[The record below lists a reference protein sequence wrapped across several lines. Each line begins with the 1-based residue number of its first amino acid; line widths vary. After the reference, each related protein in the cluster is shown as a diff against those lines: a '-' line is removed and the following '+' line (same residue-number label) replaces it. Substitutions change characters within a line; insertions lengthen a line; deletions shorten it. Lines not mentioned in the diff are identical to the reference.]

1 MQIHQNNFIR
11 NSTFFLGLL
20 VCLFFF
26 GLNITSFSLI
36 YFPGDLG
43 DARFNNYLLEHAHQ
57 FFCGNLDSFWNAPFM
72 FPEKNIIAFSDNL
85 LGSAPFYS
93 IFRIFGQDR
102 ETSFQYWF
110 LLMICL
116 NYCSCYFL
124 LKYLFKNP
132 IAAILGA
139 IVYSCSLA
147 LQNQIGHA
155 QTIPRFAI
163 PIALWMGLLFIE
175 KLNPNYFFAMIFFV
189 VFQIYCGIYLGF
201 MLIIPI
207 AFLVLS
213 SFFVKRNLYLTKIK
227 EFKWWRSILISLLL
241 NSLIL
246 MPLIFPYIKRA
257 ELSGFYSYHEIVQNI
272 PTIKS
277 YFFSSPGTLF
287 WLKLEHIADEYTSF
301 WDHRLF
307 PGGVAS
313 ISILIFFVVVI
324 FRVYSKKNSENTI
337 ILLFTCFFTFLFFIR
352 INEFSFYKL
361 IFNIPGFGSMRALQ
375 RIINIELIFYAIA
388 VAFVFN
394 LFFNNMKR
402 WNQFSLF
409 ILVMCI
415 IIFDNFSFANTT
427 HRVEKSISQKRINN
441 LICKMKNISKDGIV
455 SYEPDTMTSY
465 SHEYQLDAM
474 LASQSLSLKCLNG
487 YSATS
492 PEGYSFYWNNP
503 NEESRNVWINLK
515 ELPLKKINIIH

>member
-1 MQIHQNNFIR
+1 MQTQQYNFIN

-26 GLNITSFSLI
+26 GLNITGFSLI

-43 DARFNNYLLEHAHQ
+43 DARFNNYLLEHAFQ
-57 FFCGNLDSFWNAPFM
+57 FFCGNLDSFWSAPYM

-102 ETSFQYWF
+102 ETAFQYWF

-132 IAAILGA
+132 FAAILGA

-147 LQNQIGHA
+147 LQSQVGHA
-155 QTIPRFAI
+155 QTLPRFAI
-163 PIALWMGLLFIE
+163 PIAIWMGLLFIE
-175 KLNPNYFFAMIFFV
+175 NLNPNYFFAMVLSI

-201 MLIIPI
+201 MLFIPI
-207 AFLVLS
+207 AFLVLT
-213 SFFVKRNLYLTKIK
+213 SFFVKRNLYLAKIK
-227 EFKWWRSILISLLL
+227 EFKWWRSILISLTL
-241 NSLIL
+241 NILIL
-246 MPLIFPYIKRA
+246 IPLIYPYIKRA
-257 ELSGFYSYHEIVQNI
+257 EISGFYSYHEIVQNI

-277 YFFSSPGTLF
+277 YFFSSPGSLF
-287 WLKLEHIADEYTSF
+287 WGKLEHTADEYSSF
-301 WDHRLF
+301 WNHRLF
-307 PGGVAS
+307 PGGVAC
-313 ISILIFFVVVI
+313 ISIFMFFVIVVYKI
-324 FRVYSKKNSENTI
+324 YRKKNSLRTI

-361 IFNIPGFGSMRALQ
+361 IFKIPGFGSMRALQ
-375 RIINIELIFYAIA
+375 RIINIELIFYAVA

-394 LFFNNMKR
+394 FFFNTMKR
-402 WNQFSLF
+402 RNQFSLF
-409 ILVMCI
+409 IFLMSI
-415 IIFDNFSFANTT
+415 IIIDNLCISTST

-441 LICKMKNISKDGIV
+441 LVYKMKNITKNGIV
-455 SYEPDTMTSY
+455 SYEPDSMTSFP
-465 SHEYQLDAM
+465 HEYQLDAM

-487 YSATS
+487 YSANS
-492 PEGYSFYWNNP
+492 PEGFSFYWDNP
-503 NEESRNVWINLK
+503 NEENRNVWLNLK
-515 ELPLKKINIIH
+515 HLPLKKINIIH